1 MAVGRLGPRS
11 PRREEGAMTSEVRP
25 DTAVLVR
32 ERLSRD
38 ADDPDALFTLAALR
52 ANDGDLDEA
61 LPILDRVLRI
71 DPRHPGAWSPTRRR
85 PPPRGPR
92 RWDRKGKGRGPGRRQ
107 AQWFPVPARDS
118 RPAVPHPAL
127 R

>member
-71 DPRHPGAWSPTRRR
+71 DPRYPGAWILKAKLHGM
-85 PPPRGPR
+85 RGEPDAAAAASAR
-92 RWDRKGKGRGPGRRQ
+92 AQEMGP
-107 AQWFPVPARDS
+107 
-118 RPAVPHPAL
+118 
-127 R
+127 